1 MRLLQRRKLHGLQKL
16 MGDPLVIGTRGSP
29 LALRQAEA
37 VREAIERRWPGL
49 EVRLE
54 IIRTQG
60 DRFLDAPLAAV
71 GGKGLFVKEIEES
84 LLAGRADLA
93 VHSLKDVPAE
103 TAAGLTFGAIPA
115 RENPCD
121 ALVSRRGERLAELP
135 PGSRVG
141 TSSLR
146 RAAQLRRLRPD
157 LELLPVR
164 GNVETR
170 LRKLESGDL
179 DAVVLAAAGLN
190 RLGLAARICERFEPE
205 RLLPAVGQ
213 GALCVQIR
221 EGDPRTAERVAPL
234 DHAPTRTVVAAERAF
249 LQRIGGGCQV
259 PIAGFAVLEGEAIEL
274 RGLVADLNG
283 ERLVSGAIR
292 GHAGRAQELG
302 AALAEELLERGAA
315 DILAALGAK
324 GRP

>member
-1 MRLLQRRKLHGLQKL
+1 MAET
-16 MGDPLVIGTRGSP
+16 LVIGTRGSP
-29 LALRQAEA
+29 LALRQAET
-37 VREAIERRWPGL
+37 VGEALERLWPDL
-49 EVRLE
+49 KVRLE
-54 IIRTQG
+54 IIRTRG
-60 DRFLDAPLAAV
+60 DRFLEAPLAAV

-115 RENPCD
+115 RENPGD
-121 ALVSRRGERLAELP
+121 ALISRRGERLAELP

-157 LELLPVR
+157 LELLSLR

-170 LRKLESGDL
+170 LRKLDSGEL
-179 DAVVLAAAGLN
+179 EAVVLATAGLN
-190 RLGLAARICERFEPE
+190 RLGLAARICERFDPE

-234 DHAPTRTVVAAERAF
+234 DHAPTRTAVAAERAF
-249 LQRIGGGCQV
+249 LQRLEGGCQV
-259 PIAGFAVLEGEAIEL
+259 PIAGFAQLRGGTVEL
-274 RGLVADLNG
+274 RGLVSDLKG
-283 ERLVSGAIR
+283 ERVVSGAVR
-292 GHAGRAQELG
+292 GDAGRPRELG
-302 AALAEELLERGAA
+302 VALAEELLGRGAA
-315 DILAALGAK
+315 DILAALDGK
-324 GRP
+324 GRA